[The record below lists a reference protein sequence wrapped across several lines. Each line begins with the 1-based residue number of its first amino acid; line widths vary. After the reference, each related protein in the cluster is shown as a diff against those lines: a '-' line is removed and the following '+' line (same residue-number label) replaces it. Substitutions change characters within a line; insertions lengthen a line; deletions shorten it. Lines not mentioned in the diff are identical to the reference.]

1 MHVAYLCCFQVI
13 WSCWRANLKKGTWS
27 LQNTRPPG
35 RVDGSTTSTNHST
48 PWSSR
53 WPHHFTSPL
62 DPLVEYHQD
71 NHSITSLDPLVE
83 YHHVHHITF
92 TRSHYSTTWS
102 STFITFTRSLYHQA
116 EYHFYHSTTYS
127 TASFRVFSIPHSTR
141 HSSTSKRRRLQLI
154 TRPFTRP
161 PGSSTVLNPSQYCVV
176 LSIRVSEYFAISSM
190 YFTFSRTSFYL
201 SFIPQTLCSWPFVI
215 RISLYLFSIQYLFL
229 ISFTVVHPV
238 IILLLLCCYHV
249 FILFNVYVLYNDVWV
264 VNRFLRMG

>member
-1 MHVAYLCCFQVI
+1 MAEYHHHH
-13 WSCWRANLKKGTWS
+13 S
-27 LQNTRPPG
+27 LDQSLYQHGRVSPSSSTRPITLP
-35 RVDGSTTSTNHST
+35 TWPCLTIIIHSTNHST
-48 PWSSR
+48 NEVEYH
-53 WPHHFTSPL
+53 HHFTLPL

-141 HSSTSKRRRLQLI
+141 HSSTRKKRRLQLN
-154 TRPFTRP
+154 TRPLTRP
-161 PGSSTVLNPSQYCVV
+161 HGSSTVLNPSQYCVI
-176 LSIRVSEYFAISSM
+176 LTIRVSEYFAISSM
-190 YFTFSRTSFYL
+190 YFTYFVNL

-215 RISLYLFSIQYLFL
+215 QIFLLIYSLFSILFL
-229 ISFTVVHPV
+229 ISFAVVHPV
-238 IILLLLCCYHV
+238 ITLLLLFCYHV
-249 FILFNVYVLYNDVWV
+249 FILFNVYAFYNDVWV
-264 VNRFLRMG
+264 VNKFLRMG